1 MVMKVKNMNRLNQ
14 ADIGPEYRDEKPEVL
29 AARIETRKQE
39 LGTDLLIL
47 CHHYQQDAVFAF
59 ADETGDSLK
68 LARRAAEASGR
79 RYIVF
84 CGVHFM
90 AESAD
95 ILTSERQI
103 VVLPDLTA
111 GCSMADMA
119 SCEEVEGAWRELAA
133 LTDVRKV
140 IPLTYVNSS
149 ARLKAFV
156 GEHGGSVCTSSN
168 AERVLAW
175 GLEHGEKVFFFP
187 DEHLGRNSAH
197 ALGIPADQVV
207 LWARGEKLGG
217 NTPEALLRAKI
228 ILWDGYCT
236 VHMQFSVAQIQALRQ
251 EDPAIRVIVHPECRQ
266 EVVQAADCYGSTETI
281 IKAVAQSAAG
291 SSWAVGT
298 EVNLVKRLASQHPD
312 KRIRSVSPVE
322 CLCSTMYRIDP
333 AHLLWALDNLAAG
346 RVVNQIVVDSATATL
361 AKKALE
367 RMLRI

>member
-1 MVMKVKNMNRLNQ
+1 MNLLNQ
-14 ADIGPEYRDEKPEVL
+14 VDIGPEYREAKAEVL
-29 AARIETRKQE
+29 AARIAARKQE
-39 LGTDLLIL
+39 LGADLLIL

-68 LARRAAEASGR
+68 LARRAAEAAGR

-95 ILTSERQI
+95 ILTSDRQ
-103 VVLPDLTA
+103 VVILPDLTA

-119 SCEEVEGAWRELAA
+119 SCAEVEAAWRELAE
-133 LTDVRKV
+133 LTNVQQV

-149 ARLKAFV
+149 ADLKAFV
-156 GEHGGSVCTSSN
+156 GAHGGSVCTSSN

-175 GLEHGEKVFFFP
+175 GLAQGEKVFFFP

-197 ALGIPADQVV
+197 ALGIPADRVV
-207 LWARGEKLGG
+207 LWTRGERLGG
-217 NTPEALLRAKI
+217 NTPEALRQAQV

-236 VHMQFSVAQIQALRQ
+236 VHMQFSSAQIQALRQ
-251 EDPAIRVIVHPECRQ
+251 EDPAVQVIVHPECRQ
-266 EVVQAADCYGSTETI
+266 EVVQAADLYGSTETI
-281 IKAVAQSAAG
+281 IQAVAQSPPG

-298 EVNLVKRLASQHPD
+298 EINLVKRLAAQHPD
-312 KRIRSVSPVE
+312 KHIRSVSPYE

-346 RVVNQIVVDSATATL
+346 KVVNRIQVDEATASQ
-361 AKKALE
+361 ARKALD
-367 RMLRI
+367 RMLMI

>member
-1 MVMKVKNMNRLNQ
+1 MEQLKQV
-14 ADIGPEYRDEKPEVL
+14 DIGPEYRAQTAEAL
-29 AARIETRKQE
+29 AAGIAARKEE
-39 LGTDLLIL
+39 LGRDLLIL

-59 ADETGDSLK
+59 AHETGDSLK
-68 LARRAAEASGR
+68 LARKAAEAVDR

-103 VVLPDLTA
+103 VILPDLTA

-119 SCEEVEGAWRELAA
+119 SREEVAKAWQELAG
-133 LTDVRKV
+133 LTNVDL
-140 IPLTYVNSS
+140 ITPITYVNSS
-149 ARLKAFV
+149 ASLKAFV
-156 GEHGGSVCTSSN
+156 GERGGSVCTSSN

-175 GLEHGEKVFFFP
+175 ALKRGEKVFFFP

-197 ALGIPADQVV
+197 ALGVPSDQVV
-207 LWARGEKLGG
+207 LWSRGERLGG
-217 NTPEALLRAKI
+217 NTEEALRQAKV

-236 VHMQFSVAQIQALRQ
+236 VHMQFSEAQIHALRQ
-251 EDPAIRVIVHPECRQ
+251 EDPEVRVIVHPECRQ
-266 EVVQAADCYGSTETI
+266 EVVQAADLYGSTEMI
-281 IKAVAQSAAG
+281 IKAVAESPAG

-298 EVNLVKRLASQHPD
+298 EINLVKRLALQYPD
-312 KRIRSVSPVE
+312 KKIRSVSPFD

-346 RVVNQIVVDSATATL
+346 RVVNRITVDQVTA
-361 AKKALE
+361 AQARKALD
-367 RMLRI
+367 RMLTI